1 MNEKNKIVADSG
13 NTITFSRVGEKE
25 TPHEVLM
32 KVYYSMREKGY
43 DPVSQIVGYLISG
56 DPTYITSYNNARYL
70 IRMFE
75 RDELIEELVRTYVE
89 QYNGDDT
96 LRFIMNSA
104 EQESMFQSF
113 VSVRSQWGRFSGI

>member
-43 DPVSQIVGYLISG
+43 DPVSQIAG

-96 LRFIMNSA
+96 L
-104 EQESMFQSF
+104 
-113 VSVRSQWGRFSGI
+113 

>member
-96 LRFIMNSA
+96 LWFIMNSA
-104 EQESMFQSF
+104 EQESMFQNF